1 MPYLLNM
8 ISERPDEA
16 IAEARSDCI
25 QRAKD
30 VWGLEYAD
38 YSDGLYPSGNQIGR
52 TQFRPDHTHARPG
65 NQTVALLNTNGGQWR
80 TFVSLAG
87 GGGANMV
94 TDANGWGAYFD
105 FILSSDMFLILEG
118 IFSIDTAPTIR
129 EHAWQLSSTSL
140 PVIQHEEI
148 YSSEQ
153 EVKGYYEVDAVVSP
167 DSQCVMRIRS
177 STVGGNIAEAFG
189 PLGETIGKRQMLVR
203 EIF

>member
-16 IAEARSDCI
+16 IDEARKDCV

-30 VWGLEYAD
+30 IWGLEYAD

-52 TQFRPDHTHARPG
+52 TMFRPDHTHARPG
-65 NQTVALLNTNGGQWR
+65 NQNVALLNTNGGQWR

-87 GGGANMV
+87 GAGAAMV
-94 TDANGWGAYFD
+94 TDANGWGDYFD

-118 IFSIDTAPTIR
+118 LFSIDTAPTVR
-129 EHAWQLSSTSL
+129 EHKYELSSTAL
-140 PVIQHEEI
+140 PVIQNEEI

-167 DSQCVMRIRS
+167 DSQCRMRIRS
-177 STVGGNIAEAFG
+177 STVGGNITEAFG
-189 PLGETIGKRQMLVR
+189 PIGECVGKRQILVR
-203 EIF
+203 EIY